1 MTTIETERLRLR
13 PITPDDVPALHAIY
27 AHPDVERWIG
37 PHLASELAVEVGK
50 QIALQEARGFSMF
63 ALEDRA
69 TGELLGDCGL
79 QPLELKGP
87 EIEIGWDL
95 APHAWGRGYATEA
108 ARAVLARAFAEPSW
122 GLDEVI
128 AVVDPANS
136 ASQRVAEKAG
146 MTLVGERPAYEQPRM
161 LLYAVRA
168 RREGGERDPASGAGA
183 A

>member
-1 MTTIETERLRLR
+1 VIIETERLRLR
-13 PITPDDVPALHAIY
+13 PITRADVEPLHAIY
-27 AHPDVERWIG
+27 SHPEVERWIG
-37 PHLASELAVEVGK
+37 PHLAAELAEEVEK
-50 QIALQEARGFSMF
+50 QIALQAARGFSMF

-108 ARAVLARAFAEPSW
+108 ARAVLAHAFVAPWS
-122 GLDEVI
+122 LDEVI
-128 AVVDPANS
+128 AVVDPENAR
-136 ASQRVAEKAG
+136 SQRVAEKAG

-161 LLYAVRA
+161 LVYAAA
-168 RREGGERDPASGAGA
+168 RLSGGA
-183 A
+183 AV